1 MLGSDHKTA
10 ADVQMGLNCQMKG
23 AREKWRG
30 IRNINTLDSQGLVD
44 QVRDEG
50 NEDAEASDH
59 TAGCVEVAL
68 TQGGV

>member
-44 QVRDEG
+44 
-50 NEDAEASDH
+50 
-59 TAGCVEVAL
+59 
-68 TQGGV
+68 